1 MIKTGQ
7 SKNQTEGETQKII
20 LEAAVTVGIDDAAT
34 MKLSILENNIAQG
47 DYKENVDVPIF
58 MTESEK
64 TQLSNEWHIY
74 RERNAQFTN
83 HRGQGF

>member
-64 TQLSNEWHIY
+64 TQLSNEWHI
-74 RERNAQFTN
+74 
-83 HRGQGF
+83 